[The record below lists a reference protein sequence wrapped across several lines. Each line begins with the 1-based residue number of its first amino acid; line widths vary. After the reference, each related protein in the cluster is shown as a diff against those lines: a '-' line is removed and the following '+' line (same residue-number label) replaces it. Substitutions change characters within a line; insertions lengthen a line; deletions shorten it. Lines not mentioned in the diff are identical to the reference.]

1 MTDGVEE
8 DSKTYS
14 RLELRFRRAES
25 QRESLAFV
33 EVVNEKVEMKTLG
46 LRTFGPCGGSDVGDL
61 LKPDGRV
68 TIAFKSSIHVT
79 SSGRKSPSG
88 SISSPQ
94 SCE

>member
-46 LRTFGPCGGSDVGDL
+46 LWPFGPCGGSDVGDF

-68 TIAFKSSIHVT
+68 TIVQEFDPRHVLRQKVT
-79 SSGRKSPSG
+79 ERLDLEPT
-88 SISSPQ
+88 
-94 SCE
+94 EL